1 MTSGIG
7 KSEGA
12 VLAAAADVGQT
23 RSRLEGDLAGLRARL
38 DHLAGQWEGR
48 GHRAFRDAV
57 ETWQATADRV
67 VRSLDDFEA
76 QLRATEATYDETEA
90 QVAAALGRF
99 AGRAG

>member
-23 RSRLEGDLAGLRARL
+23 RSRLEGDLVQLRARL
-38 DHLAGQWEGR
+38 DQLAGQWEGR

-57 ETWQATADRV
+57 EAWQAAADRV

-76 QLRATEATYDETEA
+76 QLRATEDTYDETEA